1 MDTLNREELI
11 RYLRQLSLKYSWK
24 EQFEYSTSA
33 PAELN
38 FDGDCGSQEDYIE
51 ENNSIIKHSR
61 SDVKL
66 RRIIIN
72 TDSAS
77 DEDIQRMRAV
87 TSEVIDSSSGALCSK
102 YQATTQIDGDDEIN
116 EYLTNNSFDTEK
128 LVEEPCSSPES
139 TIKIQPKSGRR
150 RIICD
155 SEDEEEEEEEEEQS
169 SGHKKTPNTQL
180 LLTVDLCS
188 PLVPAKKVV
197 KPVLMEAR
205 PARRARRV
213 ILSDSEEEGE
223 IVQESEG
230 SFLVSRTRQG
240 GGVAADSEDE
250 ALVDSDCSS
259 TESWIVDEEGSVDSN
274 SSRSDWEEAEEGDG
288 SDDYSS
294 SSCHDQDS
302 DLEEADKENHSSN
315 NSPIHQTAAGK
326 STSNSSSRGSK
337 STATPRKGLPFQ
349 RSTSP
354 ILSKTP
360 SRTERNQ
367 QRVEALSTGLKSRRG
382 PAYHHALAQDLFQI
396 YNEVIF
402 DSRLPADLAVTWNKR
417 LLTTA
422 GYCRC
427 KKLACTDGSG
437 SRRRLAAI
445 ELSNKVNS
453 TPMCSAQYVCT
464 TKCALCLSVLYCRC
478 ATARNACGRRSCTRC
493 ATPPPGS
500 STGWIAWTTGP
511 PSDVGVAAPPSAFRR
526 SAR

>member
-38 FDGDCGSQEDYIE
+38 FDGDCGSFVGQEDYIE
-51 ENNSIIKHSR
+51 ENNNIIKHSR

-102 YQATTQIDGDDEIN
+102 YQANTQIDGNDEIN

-139 TIKIQPKSGRR
+139 IIKIQPKSGRKSR

-155 SEDEEEEEEEEEQS
+155 SEDEEEQS
-169 SGHKKTPNTQL
+169 SGHKQLTNTQL
-180 LLTVDLCS
+180 LLTADLCS

-197 KPVLMEAR
+197 KPVLVEAR

-230 SFLVSRTRQG
+230 SFLASRTRQG

-259 TESWIVDEEGSVDSN
+259 TESWIVEDDDEEGSVDSN
-274 SSRSDWEEAEEGDG
+274 SSRSDWKDAEEGDVSG
-288 SDDYSS
+288 DYSSS

-302 DLEEADKENHSSN
+302 DLEEADRENHSSN

-326 STSNSSSRGSK
+326 STSNSSSSRGGK
-337 STATPRKGLPFQ
+337 SIATPHKGLHSR
-349 RSTSP
+349 RSTSSIVP
-354 ILSKTP
+354 KTP

-382 PAYHHALAQDLFQI
+382 RAYHHALAQDLFQI

-427 KKLACTDGSG
+427 KKLAGTDGSG

-445 ELSNKVNS
+445 ELSNKVSS
-453 TPMCSAQYVCT
+453 TPMCSA
-464 TKCALCLSVLYCRC
+464 
-478 ATARNACGRRSCTRC
+478 
-493 ATPPPGS
+493 
-500 STGWIAWTTGP
+500 
-511 PSDVGVAAPPSAFRR
+511 
-526 SAR
+526 